1 MEDKNRDLKR
11 KIEEER
17 LKNKKLTTMEPLAV
31 EPEEWQAFR
40 KMAQPLENEHLEV
53 RVLLRDAE
61 AALRA
66 NPEDEYLKAKVM
78 YLKKRLEELEKKAP
92 WISSDAPWEILL
104 WGAIW
109 GC

>member
-1 MEDKNRDLKR
+1 MEERNRDLKR

-31 EPEEWQAFR
+31 EAEEWQAFR
-40 KMAQPLENEHLEV
+40 KMAQPLETEHLEL

-61 AALRA
+61 TALGA
-66 NPEDEYLKAKVM
+66 NPEDEKLKARVK

-92 WISSDAPWEILL
+92 WINSDAPLEIQL
-104 WGAIW
+104 WGGIW

>member
-1 MEDKNRDLKR
+1 METHNRDLKR
-11 KIEEER
+11 EIKEER

-40 KMAQPLENEHLEV
+40 RMAQPLENEHLEL

-61 AALRA
+61 AALRG
-66 NPEDEYLKAKVM
+66 NPEDEYLKTRVA
-78 YLKKRLEELEKKAP
+78 YLKKRLEELEKNAP
-92 WISSDAPWEILL
+92 WISSGASWEILL
-104 WGAIW
+104 WGDVW

>member
-17 LKNKKLTTMEPLAV
+17 LKNKKLTTMEPLEV

-40 KMAQPLENEHLEV
+40 KMAQPLENEHLEL
-53 RVLLRDAE
+53 RAALRDTE

-66 NPEDEYLKAKVM
+66 NPENENLKARMK
-78 YLKKRLEELEKKAP
+78 YLKKRLEDLDKQAP
-92 WISSDAPWEILL
+92 WISSDSPWEILL
-104 WGAIW
+104 WGGTW